1 METLHKNRLPFN
13 SNITV
18 FHSGGNLSSDS
29 GLILVK
35 EFMHNINFSNFL
47 KQNLTINEN

>member
-1 METLHKNRLPFN
+1 METLHKNSVCLSI

-18 FHSGGNLSSDS
+18 FHSGGNLFSDS

-35 EFMHNINFSNFL
+35 EFYAQH
-47 KQNLTINEN
+47 